1 MTSSLLRTNLA
12 LNEIWDPVRKG
23 VRIRHR
29 ARRREMA
36 ERGCEVLGSKGGKI
50 QVGLGAREGR
60 PRAPG
65 EQGKEESKI
74 LGE

>member
-1 MTSSLLRTNLA
+1 MFSGGPVTSSLLRTNLA
-12 LNEIWDPVRKG
+12 FSEGPCLERLI
-23 VRIRHR
+23 
-29 ARRREMA
+29 A

-50 QVGLGAREGR
+50 EVGWGAREEE
-60 PRAPG
+60 PRAPV